1 MCVCVCMFVQ
11 TITLNRMTFDLD
23 IWHAGSSRS
32 SSKVNVIGQNSRSH
46 DEKMARS
53 NGACYNVTNYGCLS
67 SCFVLKWSV
76 RRRQRPLSL
85 SVIGTAYLLNITKK
99 KKYTNDT

>member
-1 MCVCVCMFVQ
+1 
-11 TITLNRMTFDLD
+11 MTFDLD

-53 NGACYNVTNYGCLS
+53 NDACYNVTNYRL
-67 SCFVLKWSV
+67 FVELFCAKVVSATSTEAFEPICY
-76 RRRQRPLSL
+76 RHSL
-85 SVIGTAYLLNITKK
+85 FVEY
-99 KKYTNDT
+99 